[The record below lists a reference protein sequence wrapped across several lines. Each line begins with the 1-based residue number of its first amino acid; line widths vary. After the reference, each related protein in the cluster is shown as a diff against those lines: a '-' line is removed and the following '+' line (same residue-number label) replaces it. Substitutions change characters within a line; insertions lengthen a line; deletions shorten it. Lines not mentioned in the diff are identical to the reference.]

1 MNDKERLAYWQ
12 EQAASAERALEYAR
26 KQAEKVRA
34 EIGPL
39 AVNEFQED

>member
-1 MNDKERLAYWQ
+1 MEPRERLEYWQ
-12 EQAASAERALEYAR
+12 KQAAAVERALEYAR
-26 KQAEKVRA
+26 KQVEKVRA